1 MNKWLLELCQRIAE
15 TKGSIAL
22 HESLYVYPLVETAHV
37 LSICLFLGTLFIVD
51 FRLLGWSFNTVSITE
66 VCKRILPYSIF
77 GFILMII
84 TGALLFY
91 AIPVRTYQSIFFR
104 VKIILLIIAAFNA
117 FLFHRKLR
125 NNDKANYKSTTFSK
139 TAAVTSLIAWSG
151 VIIMGRMIAYNWFDC
166 DKSNVP
172 SFIVWFSGCYDTI
185 ESF

>member
-1 MNKWLLELCQRIAE
+1 MNKWLLELCQRVAE

-22 HESLYVYPLVETAHV
+22 HESLYIYPLVETAHV

-104 VKIILLIIAAFNA
+104 VKIILLIIAAINA
-117 FLFHRKLR
+117 FLFHRNLR
-125 NNDKANYKSTTFSK
+125 KTENNVYQATRFSK
-139 TAAVTSLIAWSG
+139 SAAITSLISWSG

-166 DKSNVP
+166 DKSNIP
-172 SFIVWFSGCYDTI
+172 SIIVWISGCYDTL
-185 ESF
+185 

>member
-22 HESLYVYPLVETAHV
+22 HESLYLYPLVETAHV
-37 LSICLFLGTLFIVD
+37 LSLGLFLGTLFIVD
-51 FRLLGWSFNTVSITE
+51 FRLLGLSLNTVSIAE
-66 VCKRILPYSIF
+66 ICKRILPYSII
-77 GFILMII
+77 GFVFMLI

-104 VKIILLIIAAFNA
+104 VKIILLIIAAINA

-125 NNDKANYKSTTFSK
+125 RIEHKHYTATTFSK
-139 TAAVTSLIAWSG
+139 SASITSLIAWSG

-166 DKSNVP
+166 DKSNVH
-172 SFIVWFSGCYDTI
+172 SLIVWFSGCNDTL
-185 ESF
+185 

>member
-22 HESLYVYPLVETAHV
+22 LESLYVYPLVETAHV
-37 LSICLFLGTLFIVD
+37 LSICLFLGTLFVVD
-51 FRLLGWSFNTVSITE
+51 FRLLGWSFNTLSISD
-66 VCKRILPYSIF
+66 VCRRILPYSII
-77 GFILMII
+77 GFILMLI

-104 VKIILLIIAAFNA
+104 VKIILLIIAAINA
-117 FLFHRKLR
+117 YLFHRKLR
-125 NNDKANYKSTTFSK
+125 RTENKNYQATSFSK
-139 TAAVTSLIAWSG
+139 SAAITSLIAWSG

-172 SFIVWFSGCYDTI
+172 SIIVWISGCYDTL
-185 ESF
+185 

>member
-1 MNKWLLELCQRIAE
+1 MNKWLLELCQSIAE

-22 HESLYVYPLVETAHV
+22 HESLYVYPLVETTHV

-51 FRLLGWSFNTVSITE
+51 FRLLGWSFNSVSIAE
-66 VCKRILPYSIF
+66 ICNRILPYSII
-77 GFILMII
+77 GFVLMLI

-104 VKIILLIIAAFNA
+104 VKIILLIIAAINA

-125 NNDKANYKSTTFSK
+125 KTENSNYKATAFSK
-139 TAAVTSLIAWSG
+139 SAAITSLIAWCG

-166 DKSNVP
+166 DKSTVP
-172 SFIVWFSGCYDTI
+172 TIIVWFSGCYDAI
-185 ESF
+185 